1 MNMNIKSSVSEPLV
15 SNNNNVGNTSIQANN
30 IKSVGKHKV
39 NNNLIIASTTR
50 TYDYALSLSLRTV
63 NKGMTM
69 SSVAQSG
76 LEQHTQLLQNIKKDA
91 QKLQDQELSMKDRQ
105 TLMLQI
111 KDSLSQAMQVT
122 DQTKFNSSYLLK
134 DNAYSTNDLSIFVN
148 DDFVQ
153 IKSVDT
159 ESVFKEIQTTLQEL
173 LKNPELA
180 QKLLE
185 QTDQAMSQLANFK
198 NQFSNSKNQ
207 LKQSASDFIQN
218 ANKQIQQNI
227 IDQKIK
233 FKFDITDFNNTGLLS
248 QIGNIAQ
255 TQQNVSKDSAIKLL
269 T

>member
-1 MNMNIKSSVSEPLV
+1 M
-15 SNNNNVGNTSIQANN
+15 Q
-30 IKSVGKHKV
+30 
-39 NNNLIIASTTR
+39 
-50 TYDYALSLSLRTV
+50 
-63 NKGMTM
+63 
-69 SSVAQSG
+69 
-76 LEQHTQLLQNIKKDA
+76 
-91 QKLQDQELSMKDRQ
+91 DRQ